1 MSTDYPAASEAE
13 RASRVIKVSKVPEV
27 QLVPGTSTHI
37 VPGRN
42 MTLSF
47 ITLGANQSFPVHSHP
62 HEEMII
68 VLKGELDTIL
78 EGKKYRMASGDVM
91 PVDADIAHGVQVLDN
106 ECVLLEIFAP
116 ARKEYEEKLREASET
131 AQDS

>member
-1 MSTDYPAASEAE
+1 MSADYPVASAEEWAE
-13 RASRVIKVSKVPEV
+13 RVMTVKDIPVVH
-27 QLVPGTSTHI
+27 LVPGTSTHI

-47 ITLGANQSFPVHSHP
+47 ITLDAHQYFPIHSHQ

-78 EGKKYRMASGDVM
+78 EGKRFRMGEGDVM
-91 PVDADIAHGVQVLDN
+91 PVEAGVAHGVQILDN
-106 ECVLLEIFAP
+106 ECTLLEVFAP
-116 ARKEYEEKLREASET
+116 ARKEYEEKLKEASAAT
-131 AQDS
+131 

>member
-1 MSTDYPAASEAE
+1 MSADYPAASEAE
-13 RASRVIKVSKVPEV
+13 RASRVIKVSEVPEV

-42 MTLSF
+42 VTLSF
-47 ITLGANQSFPVHSHP
+47 ITLGANQTFPVHSHP

-68 VLKGELDTIL
+68 VLKGKLDTIF
-78 EGKKYRMASGDVM
+78 GDKKYRMGEGDVM
-91 PVDADIAHGVQVLDN
+91 PVEADVPHGVQILDN

-116 ARKEYEEKLREASET
+116 AREEYEEKLREASGT
-131 AQDS
+131 T

>member
-1 MSTDYPAASEAE
+1 MTSDYPAASEAE
-13 RASRVIKVSKVPEV
+13 RTNRVIRVSEVPEV

-47 ITLGANQSFPVHSHP
+47 ITLGANQSFPVHSHS

-78 EGKKYRMASGDVM
+78 DGKRFRMGEGDVI
-91 PVDADIAHGVQVLDN
+91 PVEADVPHGVQILDE
-106 ECVLLEIFAP
+106 ECVLLEIFSP
-116 ARKEYEEKLREASET
+116 ARKEYEEKLREASGS
-131 AQDS
+131 A

>member
-1 MSTDYPAASEAE
+1 MSADYPVASEAE
-13 RASRVIKVSKVPEV
+13 RANRVIRISEVPEV

-47 ITLGANQSFPVHSHP
+47 ITLGANQSFPVHSHE

-68 VLKGELDTIL
+68 VLKGELDTIF
-78 EGKKYRMASGDVM
+78 EDKRYRMGEGDVM
-91 PVDADIAHGVQVLDN
+91 PVEAGVPHGVQILDN

-116 ARKEYEEKLREASET
+116 ARKEYEEKLRQASGS
-131 AQDS
+131 A

>member
-1 MSTDYPAASEAE
+1 MSADYPVASAEEWAE
-13 RASRVIKVSKVPEV
+13 RVMTVKDIPVVH
-27 QLVPGTSTHI
+27 LVPGTSTHI

-47 ITLGANQSFPVHSHP
+47 ITLDAHQSFPIHSHQ

-78 EGKKYRMASGDVM
+78 EGKRFRMGEGDVM
-91 PVDADIAHGVQVLDN
+91 PVEAGVAHGVQILDN
-106 ECVLLEIFAP
+106 ECTLLEVFAP
-116 ARKEYEEKLREASET
+116 ARKEYEEKLKEASAAT
-131 AQDS
+131 